1 MSTAAEREKAAAAE
15 EAVGWVRDGMTLGLG
30 TGSTA
35 ALVVRR
41 LGERVRG
48 GLRIRGVPTSK
59 ATEALACEVGV
70 PLVGLDAVTRLDLAI
85 DGADE
90 VDGNLAL
97 VKGGGGAL
105 LREKIVAAAATRLLV
120 VVDSGKVKDRLG
132 AFPLPVEV
140 IPFGW
145 PVVAERVRGL
155 GGAPS
160 LRRVREGSPFVT
172 DEGHW
177 ILDCA
182 FGVIRDPR
190 GLGSALKEIPGVVEH
205 GLFVDMT
212 HAVLVGR
219 EDGVDLLLRTASA
232 PGPR

>member
-59 ATEALACEVGV
+59 ATEALAREVGV
-70 PLVGLDAVTRLDLAI
+70 PLVGLDAGTRLDLAI

-90 VDGNLAL
+90 VDGNLTL

-140 IPFGW
+140 VPFGW
-145 PVVAERVRGL
+145 PVVVERVRGL
-155 GGAPS
+155 GGTPT
-160 LRRVREGSPFVT
+160 LRRARDGSPFVT

-182 FGVIRDPR
+182 FGVIPDPR
-190 GLGSALKEIPGVVEH
+190 ALGTALKEIPGVVEH

-219 EDGVDLLLRTASA
+219 EDGVDLLLRTASTHA
-232 PGPR
+232 RP